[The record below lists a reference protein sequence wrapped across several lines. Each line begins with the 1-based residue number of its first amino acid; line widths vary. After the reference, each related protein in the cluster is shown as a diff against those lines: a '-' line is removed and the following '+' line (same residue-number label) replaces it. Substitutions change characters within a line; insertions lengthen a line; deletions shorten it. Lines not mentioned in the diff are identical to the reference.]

1 MIIEREKLRT
11 WVKRMIS
18 GYKNLSD
25 DEKESF
31 LSYIGIKDPEKY
43 I

>member
-1 MIIEREKLRT
+1 MIIERNQLRV
-11 WVKRMIS
+11 WVKRMIT
-18 GYKNLSD
+18 GYGNLSD